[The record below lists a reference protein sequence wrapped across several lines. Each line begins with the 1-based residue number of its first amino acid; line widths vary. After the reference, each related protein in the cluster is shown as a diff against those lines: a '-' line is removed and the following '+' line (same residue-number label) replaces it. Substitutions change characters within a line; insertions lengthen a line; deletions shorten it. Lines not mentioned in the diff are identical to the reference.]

1 MATYFDEHADLGPVQ
16 RRRVAVLGDDEE
28 AVVHATLLRDS
39 GVDAH
44 LGSSPD
50 SAAAV
55 AAEGAGLLSID
66 PATAVAEAD
75 LLVITRGDAAT
86 GPLLDAARPHLVAG
100 IAVVVLDPVALRF
113 GLLTLPG
120 DVDIV
125 LVAPLADSA
134 VVEREFTAGRG
145 VPAVVSVEQ
154 DVSGGAL
161 ELALAYARAIGAT
174 RAGAIGATVAA
185 AGEAVLFGQYAVV
198 GTAIDGLLAQ
208 AFGVLAEAGY
218 PRDLAYIACV
228 HGLHS
233 ALGRTYGASDGPA
246 ETRLEV
252 DARRAGGRTLE
263 SANLREIL
271 QMALADVQAGRVL
284 PASRARSDASAAPA
298 DSTAGVG
305 PRGTPFEAAGRRV
318 RRLMPWIAAN
328 DRGASHAR

>member
-44 LGSSPD
+44 LGTSPD
-50 SAAAV
+50 SAAAA
-55 AAEGAGLLSID
+55 AAEGDGLLCID

-75 LLVITRGDAAT
+75 LVVLTRGDAAS

-100 IAVVVLDPVALRF
+100 TAVVVLDPVALRF
-113 GLLTLPG
+113 GLLSLPG
-120 DVDIV
+120 NVDIV
-125 LVAPLADSA
+125 LVAPLAAPS
-134 VVEREFTAGRG
+134 VVEREFAAGRG

-161 ELALAYARAIGAT
+161 ELALSYAKAIGAT

-185 AGEAVLFGQYAVV
+185 AGETVLFGQYAVV
-198 GTAIDGLLAQ
+198 GGALDGLLAN

-228 HGLHS
+228 HGLHT
-233 ALGRTYGASDGPA
+233 ALERTYGASGDSA

-252 DARRAGGRTLE
+252 EARQAGGRTFE
-263 SANLREIL
+263 SANVRETL
-271 QMALADVQAGRVL
+271 QTALADVQAGRVVI
-284 PASRARSDASAAPA
+284 ASRATSNSYGVPTDPSA
-298 DSTAGVG
+298 TVG
-305 PRGTPFEAAGRRV
+305 PKGTPLDAAGRRV
-318 RRLMPWIAAN
+318 RRLMPWIAAGE
-328 DRGASHAR
+328 RGASHAR